1 MQFLRTMVLVTVLL
15 AMLLALLTGCDSGDQ
30 RTTTQ
35 DADTDLQPEAGGMA
49 IVALPSQPD
58 VLNPLIRT
66 SSVAGMIISLLQASL
81 TEMGEDMSWQPM
93 IAESWEV
100 SPDSMAITYHLRPW
114 VWENGEPLTAEDVR
128 LSFDLVRNPIIGC
141 PRADIH
147 RPVTAVTVL
156 DSATIRYEFESPEP
170 QPELRSSHTILPRHL
185 VAELDPGS
193 VGSWSMNHAPLASGA
208 FRLESWDHGQQLV
221 LEPNPQYPLVR
232 PWLDRVVM
240 RVIPDETARILAL
253 ETGEVDMVMSIPP
266 VAARRLKTNPQIRLS
281 EIEGRVFG
289 FMMWNTRKPQL
300 EDPTVRRA
308 MSLAMDRERIVNDL
322 LDGRGSVAASY
333 LPKVLW
339 NHHPDLAADPFRPDS
354 ARVLLEQA
362 GWVDTD
368 GDGVREKNG
377 QELSLEILFRGG
389 NPLIENGVV
398 LLRHNLADVGVA
410 VDLRSLELATALSF
424 LRSGRF
430 DAYFGEFQANLY
442 ADPSPLVMSGATDR
456 FNFGG
461 YANDRVDSLLAT
473 ALAETNRELSLPI
486 WYALQEEL
494 MWDQPAA
501 VLYYPNQVVGYQGRL
516 HDVRPHKLSPVNNL
530 TEWWIAPRDR
540 HWSKK
545 EYSK

>member
-1 MQFLRTMVLVTVLL
+1 MRVLRTMVLVTALL
-15 AMLLALLTGCDSGDQ
+15 AVPLALMNGCDSGSQ

-35 DADTDLQPEAGGMA
+35 DTDPASKPETGGMA
-49 IVALPSQPD
+49 IIALPSQPD

-66 SSVAGMIISLLQASL
+66 SSVAGMIISLVQASL

-93 IAESWEV
+93 VAETWEV

-114 VWENGEPLTAEDVR
+114 VWEDGVPLTAEDVR
-128 LSFDLVRNPIIGC
+128 LSFELVRNPIIGC

-170 QPELRSSHTILPRHL
+170 QPELRTSHTVMPRHL
-185 VAELDPGS
+185 VADLEPGA
-193 VGSWSMNHAPLASGA
+193 VGSWPMNHAPLASGA

-221 LEPNPQYPLVR
+221 LEPNPLYPLER

-253 ETGEVDMVMSIPP
+253 ETGEVDMVMSVPP
-266 VAARRLKTNPQIRLS
+266 VAARRLKENPQIRLS

-289 FMMWNTRKPQL
+289 FMMWNTRRPQL
-300 EDPTVRRA
+300 EDPVVRRA
-308 MSLAMDRERIVNDL
+308 LSLALDRERIVNDL
-322 LDGRGSVAASY
+322 LDGRGSEAASY
-333 LPKVLW
+333 LPTVLW

-398 LLRHNLADVGVA
+398 LLRHNLVEVGVA

-442 ADPSPLVMSGATDR
+442 ADPSPLIMSGATDR

-461 YANDRVDSLLAT
+461 YANARVDSLLEA
-473 ALAETNRELSLPI
+473 ALAEPNRELSLPI

-494 MWDQPAA
+494 KWDQPAA
-501 VLYYPNQVVGYQGRL
+501 VLYYPNQVVGYRGRL

-530 TEWWIAPRDR
+530 TEWWITPQDR

-545 EYSK
+545 EHSK